1 MDEAMQRRQ
10 VLIVD
15 GYNVI
20 RNNDRYAYL
29 GIDYE
34 SGEGWNKARETLI
47 NDAAQLAQEHYERC
61 TVVFDAAGNPDSTG
75 APVRK
80 AGIDV
85 VFSPAGVSADSVIE
99 RLAHDA
105 RESGFEVVVVSSDFT
120 IQATV
125 FGGGVASLSSL
136 AFTADR
142 RSDVGSPVRPRA
154 KSAPSPTGSM
164 PRRAPSSRPWCAVS
178 ADEESP
184 LSRATPHP
192 RIKCDTLPDAVLP
205 AWRNGSAAVL

>member
-1 MDEAMQRRQ
+1 MQRRQ

-20 RNNDRYAYL
+20 RNNERYAHL

-34 SGEGWNKARETLI
+34 SGEGWNKARERLI

-75 APVRK
+75 VPVRK

-85 VFSPAGVSADSVIE
+85 IFSPAGVSADSVIE

-105 RESGFEVVVVSSDFT
+105 RENGFEVVVVSSDFT

-136 AFTADR
+136 AFTAD
-142 RSDVGSPVRPRA
+142 SDVEDERRALARRAASEKRTIADRLDPETRA
-154 KSAPSPTGSM
+154 KLEAIVRG
-164 PRRAPSSRPWCAVS
+164 AG
-178 ADEESP
+178 E
-184 LSRATPHP
+184 
-192 RIKCDTLPDAVLP
+192 
-205 AWRNGSAAVL
+205 